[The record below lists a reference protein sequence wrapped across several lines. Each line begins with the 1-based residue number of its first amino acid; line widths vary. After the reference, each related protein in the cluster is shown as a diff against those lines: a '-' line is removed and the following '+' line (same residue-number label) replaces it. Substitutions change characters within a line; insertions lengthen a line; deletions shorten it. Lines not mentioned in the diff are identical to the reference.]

1 MPPFQSMS
9 VPRSLLAARR
19 LLGASGRHLACI
31 YSQAFF
37 LKLAL
42 PQARV
47 HVKRL
52 ARLFRLLVAVPSR
65 GISRSSLPRSGL
77 PLAPLHS
84 RAMGALRG
92 AMQPPRVR
100 TLVLPLPAPI
110 PLRSWLD
117 FGRRIPWHR
126 HPIGPGL
133 HRASHLRSVQRAS
146 GFFPTR
152 PHGAWPDCLAPP
164 PPACSRL
171 WLAVAS
177 NLLRRGL
184 GWPRRYA

>member
-1 MPPFQSMS
+1 MF
-9 VPRSLLAARR
+9 
-19 LLGASGRHLACI
+19 
-31 YSQAFF
+31 
-37 LKLAL
+37 
-42 PQARV
+42 
-47 HVKRL
+47 KRL
-52 ARLFRLLVAVPSR
+52 CRLFRLLVAIPSR

-117 FGRRIPWHR
+117 FGVAFLGTVTRSKRRPNEPEEVPPWLLLASAGEGTR
-126 HPIGPGL
+126 ADRCARSGMKAKTQWPPSRRRLEWPASL

-152 PHGAWPDCLAPP
+152 PHGAWPDCLATP
-164 PPACSRL
+164 PPA
-171 WLAVAS
+171 AVAFGLQ
-177 NLLRRGL
+177 LLPTCSAEDR
-184 GWPRRYA
+184 PRPYA

>member
-1 MPPFQSMS
+1 MPFFKNWASRQASS
-9 VPRSLLAARR
+9 WAKRLRR
-19 LLGASGRHLACI
+19 LFG
-31 YSQAFF
+31 
-37 LKLAL
+37 
-42 PQARV
+42 
-47 HVKRL
+47 
-52 ARLFRLLVAVPSR
+52 LLVAVPSR

-164 PPACSRL
+164 HLRAVAFGLRLLLTCSAEDLAGLVHTPELKVNEAESSSGRL
-171 WLAVAS
+171 WPWRYQLWSILAAS
-177 NLLRRGL
+177 GC
-184 GWPRRYA
+184 

>member
-1 MPPFQSMS
+1 MS

-37 LKLAL
+37 SKTGS
-42 PQARV
+42 PTGPSSC
-47 HVKRL
+47 VKRL

-152 PHGAWPDCLAPP
+152 RHGAWPDCLATP
-164 PPACSRL
+164 PPACSSLR
-171 WLAVAS
+171 LAVAS
-177 NLLRRGL
+177 DLLRRGL
-184 GWPRRYA
+184 GWPRPYA